1 MNEIKTEIALIFD
14 VWGDGFSVKD
24 LSETIGIIPNES
36 QKTEVFSYQI
46 GYENTLFVEDLTDK
60 FIEIFSPKINELAD
74 YIRKH
79 QLETRVEI
87 VVYQNEEEPTPALF
101 FDEGFIQFVAKLNA
115 GIDIDLYR

>member
-14 VWGDGFSVKD
+14 VWGDSFSVKD
-24 LSETIGIIPNES
+24 LSETIGIMPGKS

-60 FIEIFSPKINELAD
+60 FIEVFSPKINELAD

-87 VVYQNEEEPTPALF
+87 VVYQNEEESTPALF
-101 FDEGFIQFVAKLNA
+101 FDEEFIRLIAKLNA

>member
-24 LSETIGIIPNES
+24 LSETIGIMPSES

-87 VVYQNEEEPTPALF
+87 VVYQNEEESTPALF
-101 FDEGFIQFVAKLNA
+101 FDEEFIRLIAKLNA
-115 GIDIDLYR
+115 SIDIDLYR